1 MLNIDIV
8 INIIKYDFLFF
19 FYITVVCPYEITN
32 TVIVMEKLRQTIIS
46 LLTDTVTKTTQT
58 WLSQGPREPINVFP
72 GH

>member
-32 TVIVMEKLRQTIIS
+32 TVIVMEQLRQTIIS

-58 WLSQGPREPINVFP
+58 
-72 GH
+72 